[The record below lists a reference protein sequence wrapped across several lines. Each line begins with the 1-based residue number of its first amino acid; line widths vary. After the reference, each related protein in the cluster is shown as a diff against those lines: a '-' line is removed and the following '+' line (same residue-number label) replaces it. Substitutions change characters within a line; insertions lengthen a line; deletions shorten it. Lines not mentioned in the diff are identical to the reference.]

1 MVKGTRLDS
10 SALQPREHALR
21 LLGQERTELV
31 NRVFIDG
38 WRGLLLGVGG
48 ALLVAT
54 IGLLD
59 YITGK
64 NLSFAIF
71 YLIPIAMGAWFGG
84 FAQGILI
91 SMACALSWQL
101 VEAAEGSTA
110 SALVHL
116 WNGTARF
123 GIFVVTSSLL
133 SRLRL
138 SLYLEKK
145 LARSDPLTGA
155 ANGRTFYEGVAM
167 AVERAL
173 RVEQPVTLAYID
185 LDNFKWL
192 NDKLG
197 HSAGDEALCDLVHS
211 IHQDIRLTDLFA
223 RLGGDEFAL
232 LLPNCNKDDARTLLK
247 RIRENFL
254 EVMASKR
261 WPVTLSIGAMT
272 FPKPPRDVDA
282 MVRSVDD
289 LMYRAKKGGKNRIVH
304 HAQPNEAESPKSM
317 ERRATA
323 RILCDRPARV
333 RSEGD
338 DAGLDEFARVC
349 DISSSGLCL
358 RLERQ
363 LPEQTLLAIEPL
375 HECGAKTLLVRVMW
389 SVEDDGSWLHECV
402 LPNRLSHEELQLWVS
417 EQTAESFHDCA

>member
-1 MVKGTRLDS
+1 MVKRTLIES
-10 SALQPREHALR
+10 PPVQPREHSHR
-21 LLGQERTELV
+21 LLGQERTELAG
-31 NRVFIDG
+31 RVFIDG

-54 IGLLD
+54 IGALD
-59 YITGK
+59 YATGK
-64 NLSFAIF
+64 DLSFAIF
-71 YLIPIAMGAWFGG
+71 YLIPIAIGAWFGG

-91 SMACALSWQL
+91 SMACAVSWQL

-110 SALVHL
+110 TPLIHL

-155 ANGRTFYEGVAM
+155 ANGRTFYESVSQ

-173 RVEQPVTLAYID
+173 RAERPVTLAYLD

-211 IHQDIRLTDLFA
+211 IHQDIRVTDLFA

-232 LLPNCNKDDARTLLK
+232 LLPDCGQDDARFLLE
-247 RIRENFL
+247 RIRTNFTAL
-254 EVMASKR
+254 MASKK
-261 WPVTLSIGAMT
+261 WPITLSIGAMS
-272 FPKPPRDVDA
+272 FPKPMRDVDA
-282 MVRSVDD
+282 MVRCVDD

-304 HAQPNEAESPKSM
+304 QAELGAEGPRSV

-333 RSEGD
+333 RAEGED
-338 DAGLDEFARVC
+338 DGLDEFARVR
-349 DISSSGLCL
+349 DISASGLCL

-389 SVEDDGSWLHECV
+389 SVNEEGNWLHECV
-402 LPNRLSHEELQLWVS
+402 LPNRLHHDELKLWIK
-417 EQTAESFHDCA
+417 EQAAESFHDCA

>member
-1 MVKGTRLDS
+1 MVKRTLIES
-10 SALQPREHALR
+10 PPVQPREHSHR
-21 LLGQERTELV
+21 LLGQERTELAG
-31 NRVFIDG
+31 RVFIDG

-48 ALLVAT
+48 TLLVAT
-54 IGLLD
+54 IGFLD
-59 YITGK
+59 YATGPD
-64 NLSFAIF
+64 LSFAIF
-71 YLIPIAMGAWFGG
+71 YLIPIALGAWFGG

-91 SMACALSWQL
+91 SMACAVSWQA

-110 SALVHL
+110 SPLIHL

-155 ANGRTFYEGVAM
+155 ANGRTFYEGVSQ

-173 RVEQPVTLAYID
+173 RTEHAVTLAYLD

-197 HSAGDEALCDLVHS
+197 HSAGDEALCDLVRG
-211 IHQDIRLTDLFA
+211 IHHDIRVTDLFA

-232 LLPNCNKDDARTLLK
+232 LLPDCSKEDARLLLE
-247 RIRENFL
+247 RIRTNFTAL
-254 EVMASKR
+254 MASKQ

-282 MVRSVDD
+282 MVRCVDE

-304 HAQPNEAESPKSM
+304 QAEPGAEPSKAV

-333 RSEGD
+333 RSEDEDGV
-338 DAGLDEFARVC
+338 DEFARVR
-349 DISSSGLCL
+349 DISASGLCL

-363 LPEQTLLAIEPL
+363 LAEQTLLAIEPL

-389 SVEDDGSWLHECV
+389 SVHEDGGWLHECV
-402 LPNRLSHEELQLWVS
+402 LPNRLHHDELQLWVK

>member
-1 MVKGTRLDS
+1 MATRTHNATPPVK
-10 SALQPREHALR
+10 PREHAHR
-21 LLGQERTELV
+21 LLGRERAELAG
-31 NRVFIDG
+31 RVFIDG
-38 WRGLLLGVGG
+38 WPGLLLGLGG
-48 ALLVAT
+48 ALLVAA

-59 YITGK
+59 SITGRGF
-64 NLSFAIF
+64 SFAIF
-71 YLIPIAMGAWFGG
+71 YLIPIALGAWFGG

-91 SMACALSWQL
+91 SMACAVSWQV
-101 VEAAEGSTA
+101 VEASWGSEVTP
-110 SALVHL
+110 LTHL

-138 SLYLEKK
+138 SLYLEKR

-155 ANGRTFYEGVAM
+155 ANGRTFYDGVSL

-173 RVEQPVTLAYID
+173 RVGEPVTLAYLD

-197 HSAGDEALCDLVHS
+197 HSAGDEALCDLVRS
-211 IHQDIRLTDLFA
+211 IQVDIRATDLFA

-232 LLPNCNKDDARTLLK
+232 LLPDCNKDAASALLARM
-247 RIRENFL
+247 RANFIA
-254 EVMASKR
+254 VMESKR

-272 FPKPPRDVDA
+272 FPTPSRDVDA
-282 MVRSVDD
+282 MVHLVDE

-304 HAQPNEAESPKSM
+304 QAEPGAEMNKGV

-338 DAGLDEFARVC
+338 DDSLDEFARVR

-363 LPEQTLLAIEPL
+363 LADQTLLAIEPL

-389 SVEDDGSWLHECV
+389 SVYDDGNWLHECV
-402 LPNRLSHEELQLWVS
+402 LPSRLSQDELELWVE
-417 EQTAESFHDCA
+417 EQSAESFHDCV

>member
-1 MVKGTRLDS
+1 
-10 SALQPREHALR
+10 
-21 LLGQERTELV
+21 
-31 NRVFIDG
+31 
-38 WRGLLLGVGG
+38 
-48 ALLVAT
+48 
-54 IGLLD
+54 
-59 YITGK
+59 
-64 NLSFAIF
+64 
-71 YLIPIAMGAWFGG
+71 
-84 FAQGILI
+84 
-91 SMACALSWQL
+91 MACAVSWQA

-110 SALVHL
+110 SPMIHL

-123 GIFVVTSSLL
+123 GIFVVTSSVL

-155 ANGRTFYEGVAM
+155 ANGRTFYEGVSQ

-173 RVEQPVTLAYID
+173 RAEEAVTLAYLD

-211 IHQDIRLTDLFA
+211 IHQDIRITDLFA

-232 LLPNCNKDDARTLLK
+232 LLPDCDKEDAKLLLE
-247 RIRENFL
+247 RIRDAL
-254 EVMASKR
+254 HQLLMTSKH

-272 FPKPPRDVDA
+272 FPKPMRDVDA
-282 MVRSVDD
+282 MVRCVDD

-304 HAQPNEAESPKSM
+304 QADLGDEASKAV

-323 RILCDRPARV
+323 RVLCDRPARV
-333 RSEGD
+333 RSED
-338 DAGLDEFARVC
+338 EADALDEFARVR
-349 DISSSGLCL
+349 DISASGLCL
-358 RLERQ
+358 RLESQ

-375 HECGAKTLLVRVMW
+375 HECGAKNAAGAR
-389 SVEDDGSWLHECV
+389 
-402 LPNRLSHEELQLWVS
+402 
-417 EQTAESFHDCA
+417 

>member
-1 MVKGTRLDS
+1 MVKRTVL
-10 SALQPREHALR
+10 ALPSVQPREHSHR
-21 LLGQERTELV
+21 LLGRERTELAG
-31 NRVFIDG
+31 RVFIDG
-38 WRGLLLGVGG
+38 WRGLLLGLGG

-59 YITGK
+59 YATGK
-64 NLSFAIF
+64 SFSFAIF
-71 YLIPIAMGAWFGG
+71 YLIPIALGAWFGG

-91 SMACALSWQL
+91 SMACAVSWQS
-101 VEAAEGSTA
+101 VEASWEPEATP
-110 SALVHL
+110 LNLL

-155 ANGRTFYEGVAM
+155 ANGRTFYEGVSL

-173 RVEQPVTLAYID
+173 RAQQPVTLAYLD

-197 HSAGDEALCDLVHS
+197 HSAGDEALCDLVRS
-211 IHQDIRLTDLFA
+211 IHGDIRATDLFA

-232 LLPNCNKDDARTLLK
+232 LLPDCNKDDAGAMLSRM
-247 RIRENFL
+247 RANFIA
-254 EVMASKR
+254 VMASKR

-272 FPKPPRDVDA
+272 FPTPSRDVDA
-282 MVRSVDD
+282 MVRCVDE

-304 HAQPNEAESPKSM
+304 QGEPGAEMTKGV

-333 RSEGD
+333 RSEGED
-338 DAGLDEFARVC
+338 DSLDEFARVR

-363 LPEQTLLAIEPL
+363 LAEQTLIAIEPL

-389 SVEDDGSWLHECV
+389 SVYDDGNWLHECV
-402 LPNRLSHEELQLWVS
+402 LPARLSSDELKLWAS
-417 EQTAESFHDCA
+417 EQTAESFHDCV

>member
-1 MVKGTRLDS
+1 MVKRTAFEPS
-10 SALQPREHALR
+10 PLQPREQSFR
-21 LLGQERTELV
+21 LLGQERNELAG
-31 NRVFIDG
+31 RVFIDG

-48 ALLVAT
+48 AILVAT
-54 IGLLD
+54 IGFLD
-59 YITGK
+59 YFTGRD
-64 NLSFAIF
+64 LSFAIF
-71 YLIPIAMGAWFGG
+71 YLIPIALGAWFGG

-91 SMACALSWQL
+91 SMACALSWQI
-101 VEAAEGSTA
+101 VDAAKGSNA
-110 SALVHL
+110 SPLIHL

-123 GIFVVTSSLL
+123 GVFVVTSSLL

-155 ANGRTFYEGVAM
+155 ANGRTFYEGVAIG
-167 AVERAL
+167 VERAL
-173 RVEQPVTLAYID
+173 RGEMPVTLAYID

-197 HSAGDEALCDLVHS
+197 HIAGDEALCDLVHS
-211 IHQDIRLTDLFA
+211 VHQDIRVTDLFA

-232 LLPNCNKDDARTLLK
+232 LLPECNKDDARTLLK

-254 EVMASKR
+254 EIMASKR

-272 FPKPPRDVDA
+272 FTRPSRDVDA
-282 MVRSVDD
+282 MVRAVDD

-304 HAQPNEAESPKSM
+304 HAQPEAAESPKSM

-333 RSEGD
+333 RSEGED
-338 DAGLDEFARVC
+338 DSLDEFARVC
-349 DISSSGLCL
+349 DISASGLCL

-363 LPEQTLLAIEPL
+363 LAGADAAGDRAIARLRGQDAAGARDVVGRGRRQLAARMRAAQP
-375 HECGAKTLLVRVMW
+375 
-389 SVEDDGSWLHECV
+389 
-402 LPNRLSHEELQLWVS
+402 PQP
-417 EQTAESFHDCA
+417 